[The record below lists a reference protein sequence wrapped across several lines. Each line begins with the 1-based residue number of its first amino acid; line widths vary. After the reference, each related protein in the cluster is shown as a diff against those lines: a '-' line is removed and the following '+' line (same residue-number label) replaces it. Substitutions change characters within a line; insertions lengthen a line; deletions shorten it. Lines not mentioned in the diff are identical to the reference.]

1 MDTVLLFK
9 ILFWVA
15 FLFAFAYIILII
27 EAGRIISNKMRLLS
41 RKKHIRLWHKLVNSF
56 IVKQ

>member
-1 MDTVLLFK
+1 MDTVLLLK

-27 EAGRIISNKMRLLS
+27 EAGRIISNKMSLLS
-41 RKKHIRLWHKLVNSF
+41 RKKHIRLWNKLVNSF